1 MSFQYCRT
9 YTGPIQAV
17 IFDWAGTTVD
27 HGSCAPAGVF
37 VQAFAK
43 HGLAVSQEQARGP
56 MGIHKREHVRTLL
69 DLDSVREQFFKQH
82 GRQAGEADIDKIY
95 ADATRLQI
103 DCLKDYADPIPGVLD
118 TLAQLRQRGIK
129 IGSCTGY
136 VKEMMDVLVPAAA
149 AKGFVPDT
157 WVCASDVPYARPS
170 ALMTLLN
177 LVRLNISP
185 VHACIKVGD
194 TVADVEEGLNAG
206 MWSVAVTLTGNE
218 VGLNES
224 ELAKLDASERERR
237 RSRAADKLARAGAHY
252 VIDAVA
258 DLLPIITTIE
268 ARLAHGEKP

>member
-1 MSFQYCRT
+1 MSFQYHRT

-17 IFDWAGTTVD
+17 VFDWAGTTVD

-43 HGLAVSQEQARGP
+43 HALTVSQEQARGP

-82 GRQAGEADIDKIY
+82 GRHAGEADIDKIY

-149 AKGFVPDT
+149 AKGFAPDT

-177 LVRLNISP
+177 LVRLNVSP
-185 VHACIKVGD
+185 VQACIKVGD

-218 VGLNES
+218 VGLNQS
-224 ELAKLDASERERR
+224 ELAKLDVGERERR

-258 DLLPIITTIE
+258 DLLPIVTTIE
-268 ARLAHGEKP
+268 ARLARGEKP

>member
-1 MSFQYCRT
+1 MSFQYRRT

-69 DLDSVREQFFKQH
+69 DLDSVREQFAKQH
-82 GRQAGEADIDKIY
+82 GRNAGEADIDKIY
-95 ADATRLQI
+95 AEATRLQI

-118 TLAQLRQRGIK
+118 TLGQLRQRGIK

-136 VKEMMDVLVPAAA
+136 VQEMMDVLVPAAA
-149 AKGFVPDT
+149 AKGFVPDA

-170 ALMTLLN
+170 ALMALLN
-177 LVRLNISP
+177 LVRLNVSP

-218 VGLNES
+218 VGLNQS
-224 ELAKLDASERERR
+224 QMAQLDAGERERR

-258 DLLPIITTIE
+258 DLLPVITAIE
-268 ARLAHGEKP
+268 ARLACGEKP